1 MLRRLASPLV
11 LTAVGAAYFVDVF
24 LRWTTT
30 SGVRTTGWDLGVTP
44 LGGVSALGLFL
55 VELTALL
62 GVWRSRTERL
72 LGFYLGAATAILAI
86 GGLVHLHWGGFYSLA
101 THRFAYGAWI
111 ALALAIVLL
120 AASGARLRDLLASA
134 R

>member
-1 MLRRLASPLV
+1 AR
-11 LTAVGAAYFVDVF
+11 
-24 LRWTTT
+24 RWTTT
-30 SGVRTTGWDLGVTP
+30 GGVGRAGLDLGVTP
-44 LGGVSALGLFL
+44 LGGVGARRLFL

-62 GVWRSRTERL
+62 RVWRSRAERL
-72 LGFYLGAATAILAI
+72 LGLYLGAATAILAI
-86 GGLVHLHWGGFYSLA
+86 GGLVHLHWVGFYSLA
-101 THRFAYGAWI
+101 THRYAYGAWI